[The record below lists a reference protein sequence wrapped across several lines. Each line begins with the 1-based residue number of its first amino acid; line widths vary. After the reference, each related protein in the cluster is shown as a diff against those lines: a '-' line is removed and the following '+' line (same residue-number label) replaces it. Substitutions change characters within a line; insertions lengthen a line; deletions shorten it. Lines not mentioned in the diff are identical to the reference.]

1 MTQDVNLGVNLAQ
14 KMTFRTLEGFDGYGV
29 TFESVYMP
37 CHYLTNVNGDLRLSA
52 NPDPEDCTFLV
63 ESDIPA
69 EERGMEVLKTKRTYT
84 VGSELNTDDIRVT
97 LTTEGGEEQRIT
109 DFTTNADEIDMSQP
123 GRQNLIISCE
133 VQGTV
138 LTQSIEIRI
147 VNESVTW

>member
-37 CHYLTNVNGDLRLSA
+37 GHYLTNVNGDLRLSA

-84 VGSELNTDDIRVT
+84 VERNRELQT
-97 LTTEGGEEQRIT
+97 L
-109 DFTTNADEIDMSQP
+109 QP
-123 GRQNLIISCE
+123 M
-133 VQGTV
+133 
-138 LTQSIEIRI
+138 LTRSI
-147 VNESVTW
+147 